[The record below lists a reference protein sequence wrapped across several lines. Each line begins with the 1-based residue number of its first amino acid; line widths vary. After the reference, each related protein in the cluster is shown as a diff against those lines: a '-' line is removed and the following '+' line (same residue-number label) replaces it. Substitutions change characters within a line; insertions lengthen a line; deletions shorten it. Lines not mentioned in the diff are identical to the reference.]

1 MITDNGNGLIALQGS
16 TSSYV
21 IDLVGG
27 AIPCLWH
34 WGHRIDAPGG
44 RRVTPQPMPYR
55 VSADPANP
63 ALQLESMPLE
73 YALHGTGDFRRPS
86 LHAVDAGGFPVTSLR
101 YRRHRIAEGAPALG
115 DLPAVHAPASHAP
128 AVHAPAVHGPANE
141 GTGVQRLEI
150 DLEDDLSGLSV
161 TLVYTHFPAYDV
173 VVRHAVIANRGA
185 GAPGSNAGSG
195 DAEGGGETP
204 EGARTGAL
212 VVDRAMSATVDLP
225 AGPYELLSLVGEWG
239 WERQVERRS
248 LGRGVAVLE
257 STRGISSHHT
267 NPAFAI
273 AGAGAGEVHG
283 QVLGFA
289 LMYSGSWL
297 AEVDA
302 STRHHYRVN
311 VGMNPFELRLRL
323 EPGESVITPQVIL
336 CAGDSGVG
344 GVSDRMHRF
353 IGDCVVPAQWSRRP
367 RPVLLNSWEAQYFH
381 IDQESLVSL
390 AAAGRDLGVELFV
403 VDDGWFGGRDDDT
416 TSLGDWKENPQKL
429 PDGLAGLAER
439 IPGLGM

>member
-141 GTGVQRLEI
+141 GTGVQRL
-150 DLEDDLSGLSV
+150 
-161 TLVYTHFPAYDV
+161 
-173 VVRHAVIANRGA
+173 
-185 GAPGSNAGSG
+185 
-195 DAEGGGETP
+195 
-204 EGARTGAL
+204 
-212 VVDRAMSATVDLP
+212 
-225 AGPYELLSLVGEWG
+225 
-239 WERQVERRS
+239 
-248 LGRGVAVLE
+248 
-257 STRGISSHHT
+257 
-267 NPAFAI
+267 
-273 AGAGAGEVHG
+273 
-283 QVLGFA
+283 
-289 LMYSGSWL
+289 
-297 AEVDA
+297 
-302 STRHHYRVN
+302 
-311 VGMNPFELRLRL
+311 
-323 EPGESVITPQVIL
+323 
-336 CAGDSGVG
+336 
-344 GVSDRMHRF
+344 
-353 IGDCVVPAQWSRRP
+353 
-367 RPVLLNSWEAQYFH
+367 
-381 IDQESLVSL
+381 
-390 AAAGRDLGVELFV
+390 
-403 VDDGWFGGRDDDT
+403 
-416 TSLGDWKENPQKL
+416 
-429 PDGLAGLAER
+429 
-439 IPGLGM
+439 